1 MQERSEPFSSLF
13 LRLAVC
19 VPAPAARLSGPVP
32 GAGFG
37 NGKIKQL
44 AWAPP
49 GHMIG
54 EMNLFGLGEH
64 LKKVD
69 EFAAPPL

>member
-1 MQERSEPFSSLF
+1 MF
-13 LRLAVC
+13 LLVAVC
-19 VPAPAARLSGPVP
+19 VPAPATRLSGPVP
-32 GAGFG
+32 GASFG
-37 NGKIKQL
+37 NGKAKHFI
-44 AWAPP
+44 ACAPS

-54 EMNLFGLGEH
+54 DMNLFGLGEH